1 MDCLTKAL
9 MHYFNFQI
17 KEWVANTAH
26 LSPEEEGIY
35 LRLVNYYYDSEKP
48 IPLAGGNL
56 VNREFSAT
64 IRKLRLTQHLETVEQ
79 ILLEFFTET
88 EAGWIHKRCD
98 IEIAKYK
105 LMADA
110 GKRGAEKR
118 WQKTQSIAPVIAPLL
133 ELDSPPNDPPMLI
146 KNKELKINNKYITP
160 DGFDLFWNAY
170 GYKTGKPNA
179 IKEWVKLKADK
190 ALQDKICKQAEQDRK
205 AKPDNKYR
213 KHPERWLK
221 YKGWEDEIVSHETLN
236 KELPLGTDAQIEHA
250 YRTECGGDP
259 SRARFNSYAE
269 MRKFVQEFR
278 DRKLKQGPR
287 V

>member
-1 MDCLTKAL
+1 

-26 LSPEEEGIY
+26 LTPEEEGVY
-35 LRLVNYYYDSEKP
+35 LRLINYYYDSEKP
-48 IPLAGGNL
+48 FPLD
-56 VNREFSAT
+56 VQEFMA
-64 IRKLRLTQHLETVEQ
+64 ILRKLRLTNHKEMV
-79 ILLEFFTET
+79 IAIVDEFFTASEQ
-88 EAGWIHKRCD
+88 GWIHQRCD
-98 IEIAKYK
+98 VEISKYR

-118 WQKTQSIAPVIAPLL
+118 WHKTDFIAPIIAPPLF
-133 ELDSPPNDPPMLI
+133 LDSPPIDPPMPI

-179 IKEWVKLKADK
+179 IKEWVKLKADNS
-190 ALQDKICKQAEQDRK
+190 LIDKICKQAEQDKK

-221 YKGWEDEIVSHETLN
+221 YKGWEDEIVSHETLS

>member
-26 LSPEEEGIY
+26 LTLEEEAIY
-35 LRLVNYYYDSEKP
+35 LRLMNWYYDSEKP
-48 IPLAGGNL
+48 IPKDT
-56 VNREFSAT
+56 AT
-64 IRKLRLTQHLETVEQ
+64 LFRKLRIVEQCGTAQMILNEFFVPLETGE
-79 ILLEFFTET
+79 
-88 EAGWIHKRCD
+88 WIHKRCD